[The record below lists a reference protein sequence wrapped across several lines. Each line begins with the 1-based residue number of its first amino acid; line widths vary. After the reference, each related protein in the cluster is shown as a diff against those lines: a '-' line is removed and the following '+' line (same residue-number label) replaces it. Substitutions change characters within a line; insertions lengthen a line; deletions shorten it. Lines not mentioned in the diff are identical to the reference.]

1 MLMNSGANI
10 VDFFLILTKCHEYL
24 SQFNNSATWVNGS
37 LRLTLRLLNGRQ
49 N

>member
-24 SQFNNSATWVNGS
+24 SHFNTSAT
-37 LRLTLRLLNGRQ
+37 
-49 N
+49 